1 MKTLSILLFAPAV
14 LAAQQVPTDSLH
26 PINLDSAVALAL
38 QNAPAEIAAE
48 GAIRSSQSNVRAAY
62 ASLLPDLSWSMGQS
76 QQSGSRFGPNGQL
89 VPYTAQPWSFST
101 GLRSSIT
108 LFDGGKKFADLRT
121 QKSNVSA
128 AQANE
133 VSQRFNLALQVK
145 TQYANILAARESESA
160 ALSQLE
166 QANEQLKAAA
176 ARVSAGAATVSDS
189 LRSVVAVGTAQLA
202 LLQARN
208 NVQVASAALTRL
220 VGVPYLVTAEP
231 SDTLDHTLA
240 PVDSAQLLD
249 LALQGPAVKQ
259 AQANLSAAR
268 TAQRSAK
275 SGYLPTITASYN
287 RAGNGFDKFYGLG
300 GSPFAYG
307 NTISFS
313 LSYPLWNQF
322 SRENGITQAEIA
334 TTNAEAQAR
343 DARLA
348 AQQNLITQ
356 LAALRTADAQIRIN
370 QASVNADQEDLRV
383 QQQRYTLGASTLLDL
398 LTSQSNLNRDEA
410 ALIQARQS
418 YRIARAQIEA
428 IIGRDLK

>member
-1 MKTLSILLFAPAV
+1 MKTLICLLLVPAA
-14 LAAQQVPTDSLH
+14 LAAQQAPTDSLR
-26 PINLDSAVALAL
+26 PIKLDSAVALAL
-38 QNAPAEIAAE
+38 QNAPAEVAAR
-48 GAIRSSQSNVRAAY
+48 GQIRSSESNVKAAY
-62 ASLLPDLSWSMGQS
+62 AALLPDLSWSMGQS
-76 QQSGSRFGPNGQL
+76 QQSGSRFGPTGSL
-89 VPYTAQPWSFST
+89 VPYTAQPWSFTT
-101 GLRSSIT
+101 GLRTSVT
-108 LFDGGKKFADLRT
+108 LFDGGKKWMDLRT
-121 QKSNVSA
+121 QKSNVTA

-160 ALSQLE
+160 ALAQLE

-220 VGVPYLVTAEP
+220 IGVPYLVTADP

-240 PVDSAQLLD
+240 PIDSSALLD
-249 LALQGPAVKQ
+249 LALQGPTVKQ
-259 AQANLSAAR
+259 AEANLTAAR
-268 TAQRSAK
+268 AGERAAK

-287 RAGNGFDKFYGLG
+287 RAGNGFDKYYGLG
-300 GSPFAYG
+300 AEPFAYA
-307 NTISFS
+307 NTISIS

-322 SRENGITQAEIA
+322 SRENNITQADIQV
-334 TTNAEAQAR
+334 TNAEAQAR

-356 LAALRTADAQIRIN
+356 IAALRTAEEQIRIN

-428 IIGRDLK
+428 IIGRDLR